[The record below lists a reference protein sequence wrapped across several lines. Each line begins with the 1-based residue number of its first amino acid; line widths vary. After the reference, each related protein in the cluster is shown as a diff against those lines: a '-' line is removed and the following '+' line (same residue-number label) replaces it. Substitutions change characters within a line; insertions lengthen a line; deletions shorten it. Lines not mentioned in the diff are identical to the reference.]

1 MLHSFEQPF
10 KERKAKKDREKN
22 LRLFPCILDVSEHRV
37 ASRCWF
43 LILVQDKLMFRIVP
57 HAVSKVRRMMKQY
70 RAFKTKKKKKDNLL
84 LTKKLLYSTNIQLSQ
99 KSLLNNYMNKLITTS

>member
-1 MLHSFEQPF
+1 MLHSLEQPF
-10 KERKAKKDREKN
+10 KERKAKKDGEKN

-57 HAVSKVRRMMKQY
+57 HAASKVRRTMKPY
-70 RAFKTKKKKKDNLL
+70 RAFETKKEESQSPFNKEI
-84 LTKKLLYSTNIQLSQ
+84 TIQ
-99 KSLLNNYMNKLITTS
+99 NKY

>member
-10 KERKAKKDREKN
+10 KEREAKKDREKN

-57 HAVSKVRRMMKQY
+57 HAVSKVRRMMKPY
-70 RAFKTKKKKKDNLL
+70 RAFKMKKEESQSPVNKEI
-84 LTKKLLYSTNIQLSQ
+84 TIQH
-99 KSLLNNYMNKLITTS
+99 

>member
-10 KERKAKKDREKN
+10 KEREAKKDREKN
-22 LRLFPCILDVSEHRV
+22 LRLFPCILDVSEHRA

-57 HAVSKVRRMMKQY
+57 HAVSKVRRMMKPY
-70 RAFKTKKKKKDNLL
+70 RAFKTKKEESQSPVNKEI
-84 LTKKLLYSTNIQLSQ
+84 TIQH
-99 KSLLNNYMNKLITTS
+99 

>member
-10 KERKAKKDREKN
+10 KEREAKKDREKN

-43 LILVQDKLMFRIVP
+43 LTLVQDKLMFRIVP
-57 HAVSKVRRMMKQY
+57 HAVSKVRRMMKPY
-70 RAFKTKKKKKDNLL
+70 RAFKTKKEESQSPVNKEI
-84 LTKKLLYSTNIQLSQ
+84 TIQH
-99 KSLLNNYMNKLITTS
+99 

>member
-37 ASRCWF
+37 ASPRWF
-43 LILVQDKLMFRIVP
+43 LILVQDDVLMFRFVP
-57 HAVSKVRRMMKQY
+57 HAASKVRRTMRPY
-70 RAFKTKKKKKDNLL
+70 RAFKTKKEERQ
-84 LTKKLLYSTNIQLSQ
+84 SRF
-99 KSLLNNYMNKLITTS
+99 NKEITTQNKY

>member
-10 KERKAKKDREKN
+10 KERNAKKDREKN
-22 LRLFPCILDVSEHRV
+22 LRLFPCILGVSEHRV

-57 HAVSKVRRMMKQY
+57 HAVSKVRRMMKPY
-70 RAFKTKKKKKDNLL
+70 RAFKTKKEESQSPVNKEI
-84 LTKKLLYSTNIQLSQ
+84 TIQH
-99 KSLLNNYMNKLITTS
+99 